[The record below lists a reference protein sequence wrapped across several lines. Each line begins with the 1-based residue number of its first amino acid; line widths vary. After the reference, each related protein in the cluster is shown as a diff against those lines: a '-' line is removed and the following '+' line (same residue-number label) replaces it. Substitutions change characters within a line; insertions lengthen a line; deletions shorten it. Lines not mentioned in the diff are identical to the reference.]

1 MKRFDRIIFILAL
14 LLSLVGLPVIY
25 TASWKWASVSLNNP
39 SYFLK
44 HQLTYLP
51 LAIAGAFL
59 VAFFPINFWKKNAVI
74 LLILSM
80 ILLVLVFIPPFGRRS
95 RDVARWIE
103 IGPIQIQPVE
113 VVRFTWIIF
122 LASFLSANREKKR
135 IENIRFMW
143 ILLFLGCI
151 SLILYFQPNISM
163 IILFS
168 LATLVILFIANIDLK
183 QFFLVLILL
192 MSFITLS
199 TLSSEYRKE
208 RFIFSSGFPFF
219 TTYQQTQALKAIK
232 EGGLLGKGWG
242 RGALKFSIP
251 EAYNDFLF
259 PVILEEGGIIAG
271 IFVLFIYVM
280 LLLSVFY
287 LFIFISKKDIFCGM
301 LTIGILVFWSIE
313 IMLNILMNI
322 GFMPVMG
329 LPLPFLSFGGS
340 ALVVNWAQVGL
351 LMKIGTLGDKK

>member
-1 MKRFDRIIFILAL
+1 MKRFDRIIFIFAL

-25 TASWKWASVSLNNP
+25 TASWKWAGFSLNNS
-39 SYFLK
+39 SYFFK

-59 VAFFPINFWKKNAVI
+59 IAFFPINFWKKNAVI
-74 LLILSM
+74 LLILSI
-80 ILLVLVFIPPFGRRS
+80 ILLVLVFIPPFGKVS
-95 RDVARWIE
+95 RNVARWIE

-113 VVRFTWIIF
+113 VVRFTWTIF
-122 LASFLSANREKKR
+122 LASFLSANKEKKK
-135 IENIRFMW
+135 IENIRLIW

-151 SLILYFQPNISM
+151 SLVLYFQPNISM

-168 LATLVILFIANIDLK
+168 LSTLVILFIANIDFK

-192 MSFITLS
+192 ISLISLS
-199 TLSSEYRKE
+199 TFSGEYRKE
-208 RFIFSSGFPFF
+208 RLVFSSGFPIFK
-219 TTYQQTQALKAIK
+219 TYQQSQALRAIK
-232 EGGLLGKGWG
+232 EGGFLGKGWG
-242 RGALKFSIP
+242 RGALKFAIP

-259 PVILEEGGIIAG
+259 PVVLEEGGIMAG
-271 IFVLFIYVM
+271 ISIIFLYVM
-280 LLLSVFY
+280 LLLSVFR
-287 LFIFISKKDIFCGM
+287 LFILISKKDIFCGM
-301 LTIGILVFWSIE
+301 LTICILVFWSME

-340 ALVVNWAQVGL
+340 ALMVNWAQVGL